1 MNTIV
6 VYDKLFRKAV
16 MPLTPYNMDMHDGRE
31 GGMEGGERLREERV
45 CVLCMTIALSPS
57 VPCKL
62 IFKIKVYPYTH
73 ITYIFYSKADTCT

>member
-31 GGMEGGERLREERV
+31 GGMEGGERLREERECV
-45 CVLCMTIALSPS
+45 CCA
-57 VPCKL
+57 
-62 IFKIKVYPYTH
+62 
-73 ITYIFYSKADTCT
+73 

>member
-31 GGMEGGERLREERV
+31 GEREGWKEERDSEKRECV
-45 CVLCMTIALSPS
+45 CCA
-57 VPCKL
+57 
-62 IFKIKVYPYTH
+62 
-73 ITYIFYSKADTCT
+73 